1 MIKRIS
7 TACPPRSL
15 LLTRR
20 AAAAAAAAALM
31 GLAAAGSV
39 WAATP
44 RDTLVIAAAFDDII
58 SLDPAEAFEIS
69 AGEIMGNAYDRLLRY
84 DVNDP
89 SKLLPDLAKG
99 WTVSAD
105 GRTFSFELRAGMK
118 FASGN
123 PITAE
128 DVVF

>member
-7 TACPPRSL
+7 AACPPRSL

-89 SKLLPDLAKG
+89 SKLLPDLA
-99 WTVSAD
+99 
-105 GRTFSFELRAGMK
+105 
-118 FASGN
+118 
-123 PITAE
+123 
-128 DVVF
+128 